1 MSCLEQSDLN
11 EVKNCEKTGKN
22 VQFSNKLVRA
32 VGDWAGP
39 VGSSLG
45 NWSACEPLGRMTYD
59 SKSCDY
65 ILVLN
70 GLPKKTIYRWKVA
83 INNKFDESY
92 GN

>member
-11 EVKNCEKTGKN
+11 EEKYCEKTGKN

-32 VGDWAGP
+32 AGDWAGP
-39 VGSSLG
+39 MNSSLG
-45 NWSACEPLGRMTYD
+45 NWSACEPLGQMKYD
-59 SKSCDY
+59 NKSCNY
-65 ILVLN
+65 KLVLN
-70 GLPKKTIYRWKVA
+70 CLPIMTIYRWKVA